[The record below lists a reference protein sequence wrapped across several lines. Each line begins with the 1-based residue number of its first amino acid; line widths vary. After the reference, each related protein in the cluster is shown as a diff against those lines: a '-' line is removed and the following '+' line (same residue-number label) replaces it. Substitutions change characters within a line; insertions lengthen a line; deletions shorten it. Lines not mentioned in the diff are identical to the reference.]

1 MSAVSSGSA
10 QGNAEVREPEGS
22 HQSGSPQSGSA
33 QSGSAQQPADFG
45 ANEWL
50 VEELYQRY
58 LADPGS
64 VDRAW
69 WSFFADYQPALGN
82 GAVTGPQPVLKAP
95 AGTGTAASRA
105 AGPGTVQPPQ
115 APPSAPGPRDPQ
127 TAQAPQAGQAPQAAP
142 APQAPQAAAPAPP

>member
-22 HQSGSPQSGSA
+22 AP
-33 QSGSAQQPADFG
+33 SGSAQQQANFG

-50 VEELYQRY
+50 VEELYQKY

-69 WSFFADYQPALGN
+69 WSFFADYQPALAN
-82 GAVTGPQPVLKAP
+82 GTGPQPVISVARTAAAAAPPAPPEPQVAPQPQPAPPAPPAAPAAPAQAAPPAPPASAPAPVPAP
-95 AGTGTAASRA
+95 AG
-105 AGPGTVQPPQ
+105 P
-115 APPSAPGPRDPQ
+115 
-127 TAQAPQAGQAPQAAP
+127 
-142 APQAPQAAAPAPP
+142 

>member
-22 HQSGSPQSGSA
+22 HQSGSARSGSAQSGSA
-33 QSGSAQQPADFG
+33 QSGSTQQPADFG

-69 WSFFADYQPALGN
+69 WSFFADYQPALAN
-82 GAVTGPQPVLKAP
+82 GTGPQPVISVA
-95 AGTGTAASRA
+95 RA
-105 AGPGTVQPPQ
+105 AAAPP
-115 APPSAPGPRDPQ
+115 APSAPPVPAQPQ
-127 TAQAPQAGQAPQAAP
+127 
-142 APQAPQAAAPAPP
+142 